1 MEGNRVSWFKNLFS
15 HINTHNLAGALGAAK
30 ASIDQLAVVEKWSW
44 ISQFDQAA
52 GSAITSLSTW
62 KKGDPTTE
70 ITQSLNAAVGIV
82 NSAQGLKDKD
92 RMVITVFVT
101 AAETAL
107 SFLG

>member
-15 HINTHNLAGALGAAK
+15 HVNAHTLAGALGAAK
-30 ASIDQLAVVEKWSW
+30 TTIDQLAVVEKWNW

-62 KKGDPTTE
+62 QKGSPTTE
-70 ITQSLNAAVGIV
+70 ITQSLNTAVGIV
-82 NSAQGLKDKD
+82 NSAQGLSDKD

-101 AAETAL
+101 TAETAL
-107 SFLG
+107 AFLG

>member
-1 MEGNRVSWFKNLFS
+1 MSWFKNLFH

-30 ASIDQLAVVEKWSW
+30 TSIDQLATVEKWDW

-52 GSAITSLSTW
+52 GSAITSLNTW
-62 KKGDPTTE
+62 QKGDSTKE

-82 NSAQGLKDKD
+82 NSVQGLNAKDK
-92 RMVITVFVT
+92 MVITVFVT

-107 SFLG
+107 AFLG